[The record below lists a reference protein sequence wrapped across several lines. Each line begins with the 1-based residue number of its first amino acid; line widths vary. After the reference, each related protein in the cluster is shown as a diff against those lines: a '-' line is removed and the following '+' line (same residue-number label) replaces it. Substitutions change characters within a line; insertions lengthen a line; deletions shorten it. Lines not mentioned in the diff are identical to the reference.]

1 MAFQI
6 KYVSNFFKKQYW
18 ELPLKTL
25 GLQMFFFTVLIDL
38 RSIEML
44 LKCPEVQS
52 NDDTWI
58 RLKFF
63 FMQKKN
69 NNKKMAYS
77 SLFK

>member
-6 KYVSNFFKKQYW
+6 KYISNFFKKQYW

-44 LKCPEVQS
+44 LKCPEVHS

-63 FMQKKN
+63 LCRKK
-69 NNKKMAYS
+69 
-77 SLFK
+77 